1 MNDLTHL
8 LGTKEG
14 QAFAM
19 ICRHSGLDGYFRLFP
34 GFPILGYSRNFEV
47 FGYSKIFEEF
57 RGLGKKEARRIQSSY
72 GSAET
77 EQIRSGPLRGLSPYR
92 GKVDLRLGR
101 RHWGVTWPGLAPT
114 VQGQMNPHS
123 PVSRSGR
130 FSDGPGEDAAHFTE
144 SVSFDWRLWEQDILG
159 SLAHAAMLQ
168 EIGVLSKAES
178 LEIETALND
187 IAKEICE
194 DRFSWNPALE
204 DVHMNIEAELT
215 RRTPAGAK
223 LHTGRSRNDQ
233 IALDMR
239 MWLRD
244 EIVDLSRAVRTLQA
258 ALLGLARRYS
268 DVLLPGYTH
277 LQRAQ
282 PVFFAHHLLAYMEMF
297 ERDCGRLVDCFHRA
311 NVCPLGSGALAG
323 STLPLGREMVACML
337 GFVDHKGR
345 ARLTQNSMDAVS
357 DRDFAVEFCAAA
369 ALLAAHLSRLAEDW
383 ILWATAEFGFIT
395 IADAYTTGSSLM
407 PQKKNPDVA
416 ELTRGKAGRVY
427 GNLMSLLTLLKGLPM
442 TYNRDL
448 QEDKERLFD
457 SADTVRHASRLMA
470 GMIAH
475 TTVHAGKCL
484 AAAADPGLLATDLAD
499 ALVRK
504 GMPFRQAHQ
513 LVGVAVAT
521 AARLG
526 RPLDRLT
533 PQEWQEIDPA
543 FDAVALE
550 VFDLKKALA
559 RRNLAGA
566 PGPQQVARQ
575 LARWRKILA
584 DA

>member
-1 MNDLTHL
+1 M
-8 LGTKEG
+8 
-14 QAFAM
+14 
-19 ICRHSGLDGYFRLFP
+19 
-34 GFPILGYSRNFEV
+34 
-47 FGYSKIFEEF
+47 
-57 RGLGKKEARRIQSSY
+57 
-72 GSAET
+72 
-77 EQIRSGPLRGLSPYR
+77 
-92 GKVDLRLGR
+92 
-101 RHWGVTWPGLAPT
+101 
-114 VQGQMNPHS
+114 QGQLSQQS
-123 PVSRSGR
+123 PISRSGR
-130 FSDGPGEDAAHFTE
+130 FSDGPGAEVAHFTE

-168 EIGVLSKAES
+168 KIGILSKAES
-178 LEIETALND
+178 LEIEKALND
-187 IAKEICE
+187 IAQEICE
-194 DRFSWNPALE
+194 DRFTWNPALE
-204 DVHMNIEAELT
+204 DVHMNIEAALT

-223 LHTGRSRNDQ
+223 LHAGRSRNDQ
-233 IALDMR
+233 VALDMR

-244 EIVDLSRAVRTLQA
+244 EIVDLSRALQGLQA
-258 ALLGLARRYS
+258 ALLALAQKNAH
-268 DVLLPGYTH
+268 VVVPGYTH

-297 ERDCGRLVDCFHRA
+297 ERDGGRLADCFHRV
-311 NVCPLGSGALAG
+311 NVCPLGSGAIAG
-323 STLPLGREMVACML
+323 STLPLDRAMVATML

-383 ILWATAEFGFIT
+383 ILWATVEFNFIT

-457 SADTVRHASRLMA
+457 SADTVRNCTRLMA

-475 TTVHAGKCL
+475 TTVNEAQCR
-484 AAAADPGLLATDLAD
+484 AAAADPALLATDLAD
-499 ALVRK
+499 ALVRN
-504 GMPFRQAHQ
+504 GLPFRQAHQ
-513 LVGVAVAT
+513 IVGAAVAA

-526 RPLDRLT
+526 RPLDQLT
-533 PQEWQEIDPA
+533 PQQWQEISPA
-543 FDAVALE
+543 FEAGVLE

-566 PGPQQVARQ
+566 PGPQQIARQ
-575 LARWRKILA
+575 LARWRKILSA
-584 DA
+584 A